1 MSVVVSDGFAYVAA
15 YISSALQVVDI
26 RDPGNPKPVA
36 AISGLT
42 GIRNLVKKDN
52 YLYAA
57 VNGLSGGSLIIFD
70 VTTST
75 DPKIVGVLSQGER
88 EPGSVK
94 SASGAYL
101 QDVYSMAVAG
111 NNLYAISYTAWNTSA
126 EKAFNVIDISSS
138 TRPVLMAGLGDGEKA
153 PGIGTDGARLKEA
166 RSIYLSGNRAFVTSF
181 RNGDL
186 EVIDIS
192 SSTRPEHITSL
203 RTGENTPGHISGPG
217 AELDYSF
224 GLTVLGNYA
233 YLTSYLYNP
242 PNSKNNLEVVDV
254 GGVLSYCAVGSP
266 NDVSSLLALN
276 SPPASQDLPWYS
288 RLWSK
293 MVAWAKQIFGR
304 EVVAVSPPIL
314 KWCTGSDW
322 GYPEVV
328 NTAGTLSRIRIKLTQ
343 PLSFDS
349 DYAIIL
355 KDGLRDS
362 LGVSTATT
370 TKWRFV
376 TGGKICEVDKVNV
389 VPDQYY
395 YSRAYS
401 TSTFETETLSDDK
414 QQIQSVLG
422 YAWEFLWGP
431 KTSEIITFVNA
442 SATTTTNTIRA
453 ENRNGETDAWASA
466 NVTDNKYTFRKGIMA
481 TGRTHLIVFLC
492 ENPWPP
498 KDLFINDGGG
508 VISGPFTIFPY
519 QDKDNNND
527 NYNLTQ
533 NTFDNTPLPAS
544 TGFGD
549 YFNFSAYY
557 CADNGAPVVS
567 DDLPY
572 LRPAVQTAA
581 SILDVNTALKR
592 FILSNNKNDDGIGIQ
607 VFPNSEHLSAREWF
621 NYAKTFGGQGFCRRH
636 ARH

>member
-1 MSVVVSDGFAYVAA
+1 MVKIAQFFHRLFGSEAAAVV
-15 YISSALQVVDI
+15 
-26 RDPGNPKPVA
+26 GNP
-36 AISGLT
+36 
-42 GIRNLVKKDN
+42 
-52 YLYAA
+52 
-57 VNGLSGGSLIIFD
+57 
-70 VTTST
+70 
-75 DPKIVGVLSQGER
+75 
-88 EPGSVK
+88 
-94 SASGAYL
+94 
-101 QDVYSMAVAG
+101 
-111 NNLYAISYTAWNTSA
+111 
-126 EKAFNVIDISSS
+126 
-138 TRPVLMAGLGDGEKA
+138 
-153 PGIGTDGARLKEA
+153 
-166 RSIYLSGNRAFVTSF
+166 
-181 RNGDL
+181 
-186 EVIDIS
+186 
-192 SSTRPEHITSL
+192 
-203 RTGENTPGHISGPG
+203 
-217 AELDYSF
+217 
-224 GLTVLGNYA
+224 
-233 YLTSYLYNP
+233 
-242 PNSKNNLEVVDV
+242 
-254 GGVLSYCAVGSP
+254 
-266 NDVSSLLALN
+266 
-276 SPPASQDLPWYS
+276 S
-288 RLWSK
+288 R
-293 MVAWAKQIFGR
+293 
-304 EVVAVSPPIL
+304 
-314 KWCTGSDW
+314 WCTGSDW
-322 GYPEVV
+322 GFPEVV

-376 TGGKICEVDKVNV
+376 TGSKICEVDKVNV

-401 TSTFETETLSDDK
+401 TSTFETETLSDNK

-498 KDLFINDGGG
+498 KDLFINAGSG

-519 QDKDNNND
+519 QDKDSNND

-533 NTFDNTPLPAS
+533 NTFDNTPLPES
-544 TGFGD
+544 PFGK
-549 YFNFSAYY
+549 YFNFSTYY
-557 CADNGAPVVS
+557 CADNGALGMA

-621 NYAKTFGGQGFCRRH
+621 NYAKTFGGQGFCRRD